1 MGKKGYANQACKE
14 GVVMFAINHAATG
27 LIIKKIYPDVSMP
40 IILVSVQLIEILW
53 VALNLLGVEKTTTE
67 DRVESVS
74 DVHLE
79 YMPFSHS
86 VVSTVVLAAGAWI
99 IIVLGFK
106 AVDVGTAVALG
117 ICSHLV
123 LDLISH
129 ARDIAI
135 APIPDSKKI
144 GVGLYEKPTIAFVF
158 ETIYGIFCWWLY
170 GGSTVLLWII
180 VLFNLANA
188 SFFIKAIP
196 GPEAFLAHR
205 PMWIATVVALQI
217 VVTAV
222 LVGLFS

>member
-1 MGKKGYANQACKE
+1 
-14 GVVMFAINHAATG
+14 MFAINHAATG
-27 LIIKKIYPDVSMP
+27 LIIKKIYPDVPMTV
-40 IILVSVQLIEILW
+40 ILVSVQLIEILW
-53 VALNLLGVEKTTTE
+53 VALNFLGVEKTTTK
-67 DRVESVS
+67 DRVTSVS

-86 VVSTVVLAAGAWI
+86 VVSTVVLAAGAWLL
-99 IIVLGFK
+99 VALGFK
-106 AVDVGTAVALG
+106 AVHVGTAVALG

-123 LDLISH
+123 LDLMSH

-135 APIPDSKKI
+135 APFLESRKF
-144 GVGLYEKPTIAFVF
+144 GVGLYEKPAFAFVF

-170 GGSTVLLWII
+170 GGSTVLFWII
-180 VLFNLANA
+180 VLFNLANI

-196 GPEAFLAHR
+196 GPERFLAHR
-205 PMWIATVVALQI
+205 PIWITAVIALQI

>member
-1 MGKKGYANQACKE
+1 M
-14 GVVMFAINHAATG
+14 VMFAINHAATG
-27 LIIKKIYPDVSMP
+27 LIIKKIYPDVPMTV
-40 IILVSVQLIEILW
+40 ILVSVQLIEILW
-53 VALNLLGVEKTTTE
+53 VALNFLGVEKTTTE
-67 DRVESVS
+67 NKVKSVS
-74 DVHLE
+74 DIHLE

-86 VVSTVVLAAGAWI
+86 VVSTVILAAGALI
-99 IIVLGFK
+99 LIALGFK
-106 AVDVGTAVALG
+106 AVDMGTAVAVG

-135 APIPDSKKI
+135 TPIPGIKKF
-144 GVGLYEKPTIAFVF
+144 GVGLYEKPIVAFVF

-170 GGSTVLLWII
+170 GGSTTLFWII

-196 GPEAFLAHR
+196 GPERYLAHR
-205 PMWIATVVALQI
+205 PMWVTAVVALQI
-217 VVTAV
+217 IVTAL

>member
-1 MGKKGYANQACKE
+1 
-14 GVVMFAINHAATG
+14 MFAINHAATG
-27 LIIKKIYPDVSMP
+27 LIIKKIYPDVPMA

-53 VALNLLGVEKTTTE
+53 VVLNFLGVEKTTTE
-67 DRVESVS
+67 DRVETVS

-86 VVSTVVLAAGAWI
+86 VVSTAVLAAGAWI
-99 IIVLGFK
+99 LFALGFK
-106 AVDVGTAVALG
+106 ALNVGTAVALG

-129 ARDIAI
+129 ARDIAL
-135 APIPDSKKI
+135 APISDSKKF
-144 GVGLYEKPTIAFVF
+144 GVGLYEKKPVVAFVF

-170 GGSTVLLWII
+170 GGSRTLFWII

-196 GPEAFLAHR
+196 GPERFMAHR
-205 PMWIATVVALQI
+205 PFLITAIIALQI
-217 VVTAV
+217 IVTAV
-222 LVGLFS
+222 LVGLFI